1 MKPWMIKI
9 GNFLFRYRN
18 RVFPF
23 IILALFLL
31 SAPPTQFFGSE
42 IVEDTKDIVALA
54 IAFAGLA
61 VRAVTIGFAYIKRGG
76 VDKKVYA
83 DRLVTGGMFG
93 VCRNPLYLGNVIIYA
108 GVFLMHGS
116 PLVFVLGVASYLFI
130 YSCIVSAEEVYLA
143 GRFGEDYRAYCAEVP
158 RWLPRLSRFRMS
170 TAGMDF
176 NIRRVIL
183 KDYTTIA
190 ATLIVLMLTEA
201 YEYVWFDDP
210 SEHRLYIAITGLIVV
225 LASLMTVAVRIAKKR
240 RWLTEYPT

>member
-1 MKPWMIKI
+1 MKAWTIRI

-23 IILALFLL
+23 FILALFIL
-31 SAPPTQFFGSE
+31 AVPPTKLFE
-42 IVEDTKDIVALA
+42 NEVLEDAKDLVALV
-54 IAFAGLA
+54 IALAGLTL
-61 VRAVTIGFAYIKRGG
+61 RAATIGFAYIKRGG

-93 VCRNPLYLGNVIIYA
+93 LCRNPLYLGNIVVYT

-130 YSCIVSAEEVYLA
+130 YWCIVSAEEVYLA

-158 RWLPRLSRFRMS
+158 RWLPKLSRFRRS

-190 ATLIVLMLTEA
+190 ASLIALALTEIYEYIVLSDLAVHLTALEI
-201 YEYVWFDDP
+201 YG
-210 SEHRLYIAITGLIVV
+210 SLVV
-225 LASLMTVAVRIAKKR
+225 LVGLMAALVRISKKR
-240 RWLTEYPT
+240 RWLTESPA